1 MSGRVHF
8 LGSSGLVPR
17 GQLLVVIESMGFLVP
32 QSLTQEVQL
41 GYWQVQVGDQVLFG
55 QALAHIQGI
64 LGESYRSVF

>member
-1 MSGRVHF
+1 MYKR
-8 LGSSGLVPR
+8 
-17 GQLLVVIESMGFLVP
+17 QVIESMGFLVP